1 MSHGWPSQTGGIRS
15 KADQLWIISGQ
26 FSLFRQTFYRVANS
40 YGYQSEFFFENMIF
54 FFFFVKY
61 YFWKQW
67 LPFQAEVF
75 FLLCNS
81 FLEEPDSFPFLCTFQ
96 FFFQSYFIN
105 NVLLLQH
112 TAWWYVN
119 TLKVA
124 NCMLNV
130 HQQFSIGELLWRF
143 RKAAINFC
151 SQWRNFTMI

>member
-1 MSHGWPSQTGGIRS
+1 MGDLLKREGSAAKPTSFG
-15 KADQLWIISGQ
+15 
-26 FSLFRQTFYRVANS
+26 LFRDNFHFLGKHSTELQNQMDINLKTN
-40 YGYQSEFFFENMIF
+40 FENMIF

-105 NVLLLQH
+105 NVLLFQH